1 MEVYMFD
8 YNIKDQVLLLNH
20 KTFGLENE
28 LKDLEEKIRIGQ
40 NRLHGIQRQLRRE
53 ILQGEEGFPKR
64 ISDLENSLTT
74 AFHRIS
80 ILEEILDGQFDEKE
94 LSERMNEKVISEQ
107 YRNDIKGYFMAMVN
121 HYNNLEYKGP
131 TYKNETYG
139 LDKLLSELNSGLEE
153 LRNGIPLNQRFEILL
168 KDDGASFKI
177 GKTKGDILI
186 RMTGASFEMKTQ
198 KGRGRETES
207 IEYFQLQD
215 LLQAVAK
222 IFAFEISNKMKSD

>member
-1 MEVYMFD
+1 MFD
-8 YNIKDQVLLLNH
+8 YNIKDQVLLLNR

-131 TYKNETYG
+131 SVEKEPNR
-139 LDKLLSELNSGLEE
+139 LDKLLSDLNSGLEE
-153 LRNGIPLNQRFEILL
+153 LRNGMPLNQRFEILM
-168 KDDGASFKI
+168 KDEGASFKV
-177 GKTKGDILI
+177 GKTKGDIFVRI
-186 RMTGASFEMKTQ
+186 SGASFEMKTK
-198 KGRGRETES
+198 KGRGGETKS
-207 IEYFQLQD
+207 FEYFRLQD

-222 IFAFEISNKMKSD
+222 IFAYEMSNQIKSE

>member
-1 MEVYMFD
+1 MFN

-53 ILQGEEGFPKR
+53 ILQGEEGIPKR

-94 LSERMNEKVISEQ
+94 LSKRMNEKVISEQ
-107 YRNDIKGYFMAMVN
+107 YRDDIKGYFMAMVN
-121 HYNNLEYKGP
+121 HYNNFEYEGP
-131 TYKNETYG
+131 TYRDETDG
-139 LDKLLSELNSGLEE
+139 IDKLLSELESGLEE
-153 LRNGIPLNQRFEILL
+153 LRNGIPLNQRFEILV
-168 KDDGASFKI
+168 KENGASFKI
-177 GKTKGDILI
+177 GKTKGDINV

-198 KGRGRETES
+198 KRRGGETES
-207 IEYFQLQD
+207 IEFFQLKD

-222 IFAFEISNKMKSD
+222 IFAYEMSNKTGPS

>member
-94 LSERMNEKVISEQ
+94 LSKRMNEKVISEQ
-107 YRNDIKGYFMAMVN
+107 YRDDIKGYFMAMVN
-121 HYNNLEYKGP
+121 HYNNFEYEGP
-131 TYKNETYG
+131 TYRDETDG
-139 LDKLLSELNSGLEE
+139 IDKLLSELESGLEE
-153 LRNGIPLNQRFEILL
+153 LRNGIPLNQRFEILV
-168 KDDGASFKI
+168 KENGASFKI
-177 GKTKGDILI
+177 GKTKGDII
-186 RMTGASFEMKTQ
+186 VRMTGASFEMRTQ
-198 KGRGRETES
+198 KGRGGEAES
-207 IEYFQLQD
+207 IEFFQLKD
-215 LLQAVAK
+215 LLQAIAK
-222 IFAFEISNKMKSD
+222 IFAYEMSNKTNPS

>member
-94 LSERMNEKVISEQ
+94 LSKRMNEKVISEQ
-107 YRNDIKGYFMAMVN
+107 YRDDIKGYFMAMVN
-121 HYNNLEYKGP
+121 HYNNFEYEGP
-131 TYKNETYG
+131 TYRDETDG
-139 LDKLLSELNSGLEE
+139 IDKLLSELESGLEE
-153 LRNGIPLNQRFEILL
+153 LRNGIPLNQRFEILV
-168 KDDGASFKI
+168 KENGASFKI
-177 GKTKGDILI
+177 GKTKGDII
-186 RMTGASFEMKTQ
+186 VRMTGASFEMKTQ
-198 KGRGRETES
+198 KGRGGES
-207 IEYFQLQD
+207 KTFEYFRLQD

-222 IFAFEISNKMKSD
+222 IFAYEMSKI

>member
-1 MEVYMFD
+1 MFD

-20 KTFGLENE
+20 KTFGPENE

-53 ILQGEEGFPKR
+53 LLQGEEGFPKR

-94 LSERMNEKVISEQ
+94 LSKRMNEKVISEQ
-107 YRNDIKGYFMAMVN
+107 YRDDIKGYFMAMLN
-121 HYNNLEYKGP
+121 HYNNLECKGP
-131 TYKNETYG
+131 IYKDETDG

-153 LRNGIPLNQRFEILL
+153 LSNGIPLNQRFEILL
-168 KDDGASFKI
+168 KEDGASFRI
-177 GKTKGDILI
+177 GKTKGDII
-186 RMTGASFEMKTQ
+186 VRITGASFEMKTQ

-222 IFAFEISNKMKSD
+222 IFAYEMSKK

>member
-1 MEVYMFD
+1 MFD

-94 LSERMNEKVISEQ
+94 LSKRMNEKVISEQ
-107 YRNDIKGYFMAMVN
+107 YRDDIKGYFMAMVN
-121 HYNNLEYKGP
+121 HYNNFEYEGP
-131 TYKNETYG
+131 TYRDETDG
-139 LDKLLSELNSGLEE
+139 IDKLLSELESGLEE
-153 LRNGIPLNQRFEILL
+153 LRNGIPLNQRFEILV
-168 KDDGASFKI
+168 KENGASFKI
-177 GKTKGDILI
+177 GKTKGDITV
-186 RMTGASFEMKTQ
+186 RMTGASFEMRTQ
-198 KGRGRETES
+198 KGRGGETES
-207 IEYFQLQD
+207 IEFFQLKD

-222 IFAFEISNKMKSD
+222 IFAFEITNKTAPS

>member
-1 MEVYMFD
+1 MYN
-8 YNIKDQVLLLNH
+8 YNIKYQFILLNH

-53 ILQGEEGFPKR
+53 LLQGEEGFQKR

-94 LSERMNEKVISEQ
+94 LSKRMNEKVIPEQ
-107 YRNDIKGYFMAMVN
+107 YRDDIKGYFMAMVN
-121 HYNNLEYKGP
+121 HYNNFEYEGP
-131 TYKNETYG
+131 TYRDETDG
-139 LDKLLSELNSGLEE
+139 LDKLLSELESGLEE

-168 KDDGASFKI
+168 KEDGASFRI
-177 GKTKGDILI
+177 GKTKGDII
-186 RMTGASFEMKTQ
+186 VRITGESFEMKTQ
-198 KGRGRETES
+198 FMST
-207 IEYFQLQD
+207 D
-215 LLQAVAK
+215 PHH
-222 IFAFEISNKMKSD
+222 

>member
-1 MEVYMFD
+1 MFN

-53 ILQGEEGFPKR
+53 ILQGEEGIPKR

-80 ILEEILDGQFDEKE
+80 ILEEILDGKFDEKE

-107 YRNDIKGYFMAMVN
+107 YRDDIKGYFIAMVN
-121 HYNNLEYKGP
+121 HFNNFEYEEP
-131 TYKNETYG
+131 TYKDETVG
-139 LDKLLSELNSGLEE
+139 LEKLLSELNSGLEE
-153 LRNGIPLNQRFEILL
+153 FRNGIPLNQRYEILV

-186 RMTGASFEMKTQ
+186 RLTGASFEMKTQ
-198 KGRGRETES
+198 KGRGGETEF
-207 IEYFQLQD
+207 IEYFQLHD

-222 IFAFEISNKMKSD
+222 IFAYEMSNKMKSE

>member
-1 MEVYMFD
+1 MFN

-53 ILQGEEGFPKR
+53 ILQGEEGIPKR

-107 YRNDIKGYFMAMVN
+107 YWDNIKGYFMAMLN
-121 HYNNLEYKGP
+121 HYKNLECKGP
-131 TYKNETYG
+131 IYKDETDG
-139 LDKLLSELNSGLEE
+139 LDKLMF
-153 LRNGIPLNQRFEILL
+153 LR
-168 KDDGASFKI
+168 
-177 GKTKGDILI
+177 
-186 RMTGASFEMKTQ
+186 
-198 KGRGRETES
+198 
-207 IEYFQLQD
+207 Y
-215 LLQAVAK
+215 
-222 IFAFEISNKMKSD
+222 

>member
-53 ILQGEEGFPKR
+53 LLQGEEGFPKR

-94 LSERMNEKVISEQ
+94 LSKRMNEKVISEQ
-107 YRNDIKGYFMAMVN
+107 YRDDIKGYFMAMVN
-121 HYNNLEYKGP
+121 HYNNFEYEGP
-131 TYKNETYG
+131 TYRDETDG
-139 LDKLLSELNSGLEE
+139 IDKLLSELESGLEE
-153 LRNGIPLNQRFEILL
+153 LRNGIPLNQRFEILV
-168 KDDGASFKI
+168 KENGASFKI
-177 GKTKGDILI
+177 GKTKGDITV
-186 RMTGASFEMKTQ
+186 RMTGAYHLK
-198 KGRGRETES
+198 
-207 IEYFQLQD
+207 
-215 LLQAVAK
+215 
-222 IFAFEISNKMKSD
+222 